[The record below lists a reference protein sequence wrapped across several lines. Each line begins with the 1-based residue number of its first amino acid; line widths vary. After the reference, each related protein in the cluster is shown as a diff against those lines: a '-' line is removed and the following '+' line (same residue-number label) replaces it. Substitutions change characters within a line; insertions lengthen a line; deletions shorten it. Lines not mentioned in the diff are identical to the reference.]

1 MTSPHDSTVRHRPRT
16 RQRLW
21 LLGLFVLAGTAAVWW
36 WWRPPQ
42 PPPIEAR
49 WEATVA
55 VLAGDGV
62 PGWRDGQAGASR
74 FGEPFGIAAGPGGV
88 IYVADGVDS
97 HRLRQISPDGAVSTL
112 AGGRRGM
119 ADGHGTAA
127 AFDTPSG
134 LAVDSRGTIYLA
146 DTGNNTIRRITPDGR
161 VSTLAG
167 DGTAGYRDGS
177 AAAARFNGPIGVA
190 VDATG
195 RVIVADTY
203 NDRVRAIDAAGTVS
217 TIAGGPG
224 PGLIDGPAADARFQ
238 TPCGVA
244 ADGAGRIYVADTG
257 NGVMRII
264 DPAGTVT
271 TAVWA
276 FPEGLSR
283 PLGVA
288 VAADGEVFV
297 TDERGRISAV
307 TPDGWVR
314 TLAGGRPG
322 FRDGPGHQAR
332 FRRPSGVAVAG
343 AGRLV
348 VADAGNAL
356 VRLVAASADREL
368 RLPSSPRIAPRFDA
382 DAFARLPVL
391 WPVAP
396 MEGPHE
402 IAGTLGE
409 ARGGEGAE
417 RFHAGIDIRADDGAP
432 VLAVRDGTVASPV
445 AAADVGTLNESL
457 RIGAVAYV
465 HIRAGRT
472 RRGDPLDPSKF
483 VAARDDS
490 GRVAGMRVRRG
501 ARFRTGDIVAT
512 VNAFNHVH
520 LNVGWPG
527 EEYNPLL
534 FRLAG
539 FEDRVPPTIARGGVR
554 LIGERGEPLVERVR
568 GRLVVDGRVRI
579 VVDAWDQADGNRPGR
594 RLGVYAL
601 GYEVLARD
609 GTPVLPGGGQNR
621 MRIRFDRLAWDPA
634 AARLVFAPGSGIP
647 FYGRRVT
654 RFLYAVTNRFED
666 GVAAEGFWDTTQLP
680 PGDYTVRVY
689 AADIRGNVAVANRDL
704 PVRIGAPPG

>member
-1 MTSPHDSTVRHRPRT
+1 VAI
-16 RQRLW
+16 
-21 LLGLFVLAGTAAVWW
+21 LLVAGTAAVLWSR
-36 WWRPPQ
+36 RPRQ
-42 PPPIEAR
+42 PAPLEAR

-62 PGWRDGQAGASR
+62 AGWRDGDADRAR
-74 FGEPFGIAAGPGGV
+74 FGEPFGVAVAPGGTV
-88 IYVADGVDS
+88 YIADAGES
-97 HRLRQISPDGAVSTL
+97 HRLRAVSPDGAVATL
-112 AGGRRGM
+112 AGGRRGA
-119 ADGHGTAA
+119 ADGQGGAA

-134 LAVDSRGTIYLA
+134 LAVDSQGTIYLA
-146 DTGNNTIRRITPDGR
+146 DTGNHTIRRITPDGR
-161 VSTLAG
+161 VTTLAG
-167 DGTAGYRDGS
+167 DGTAGYRDGP
-177 AAAARFNGPIGVA
+177 AAGARFNGPIGVA
-190 VDATG
+190 LDRTG
-195 RVIVADTY
+195 RLIVADSY
-203 NDRVRAIDAAGTVS
+203 NDRIRAIDAAGVVS
-217 TIAGGPG
+217 TIAGGPAPGLVDG
-224 PGLIDGPAADARFQ
+224 PGADARFQ

-244 ADGAGRIYVADTG
+244 VDSTGRIYVADTG
-257 NGVMRII
+257 NGVMRSI
-264 DPAGTVT
+264 DPAGGVT
-271 TAVWA
+271 TTVWA
-276 FPEGLSR
+276 FPEGLGR

-288 VAADGEVFV
+288 VAGDGEVV
-297 TDERGRISAV
+297 VADERGRISAI

-314 TLAGGRPG
+314 TLAGGMPG
-322 FRDGPGHQAR
+322 FRDGPGREAR
-332 FRRPSGVAVAG
+332 FRRPSGVAIAG

-356 VRLVAASADREL
+356 VRLVAARSDPGL
-368 RLPSSPRIAPRFDA
+368 RLPTSPRIAPGFDA

-391 WPVAP
+391 WPIAP
-396 MEGPHE
+396 MDGPHE

-409 ARGGEGAE
+409 ARGGEGTE
-417 RFHAGIDIRADDGAP
+417 RFHAGIDIRADDGLP

-445 AAADVGTLNESL
+445 AAADFGTLNESL

-472 RRGDPLDPSKF
+472 RRGGELDPSKF
-483 VAARDDS
+483 VAARDES
-490 GRVAGMRVRRG
+490 GRLVGMRVRRG
-501 ARFRTGDIVAT
+501 ARFRTGDVVAT

-539 FEDRVPPTIARGGVR
+539 FEDSVAPTIARGGVR
-554 LIGERGEPLVERVR
+554 LVGGDGGPLVERIR

-609 GTPVLPGGGQNR
+609 GTPVQPGGR
-621 MRIRFDRLAWDPA
+621 EPAMRIRFDRLGGDPN
-634 AARLVFAPGSGIP
+634 AARLVYAPGSGIP

-654 RFLYAVTNRFED
+654 RFLYAVTNTFRN
-666 GVAAEGFWDTTQLP
+666 GVGAEGVWDTTQLP

-689 AADIRGNVAVANRDL
+689 AADIRGNMAVANRDL
-704 PVRIGAPPG
+704 PVRVVAPAN